1 MNRTNARLL
10 KTRLE
15 LTGKTNQ
22 PAYTIAH
29 LMCIRNQSF
38 LDAYDRVYDTYK
50 DGGFTTY
57 KSTGAT
63 WDDVKHALHTYTG
76 VSA

>member
-1 MNRTNARLL
+1 MNRTNAQLMM
-10 KTRLE
+10 TRLE
-15 LTGKTNQ
+15 LTEKTDQ

-29 LMCIRNQSF
+29 LMCKWNHTF
-38 LDAYDRVYDTYK
+38 LVAYDKVHASYK
-50 DGGFTTY
+50 DGGFTAY

-63 WDDVKHALHTYTG
+63 WEDVKAALRTYME

>member
-1 MNRTNARLL
+1 MNRTNAQLM

-15 LTGKTNQ
+15 LTGNTNQ

-50 DGGFTTY
+50 DGGFTEY

-63 WDDVKHALHTYTG
+63 WEDVKVALRVYME